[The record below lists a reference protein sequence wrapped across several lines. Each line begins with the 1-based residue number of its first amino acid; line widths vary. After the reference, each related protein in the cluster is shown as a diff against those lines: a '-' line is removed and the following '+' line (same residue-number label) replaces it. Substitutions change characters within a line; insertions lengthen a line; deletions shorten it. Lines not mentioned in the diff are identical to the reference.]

1 MAAIA
6 FAPSDLW
13 RFPNQEMNPRGIK
26 DAEISIQVIHS
37 VANSS
42 SLARVF
48 FLLFNKSCRF

>member
-37 VANSS
+37 VASRS